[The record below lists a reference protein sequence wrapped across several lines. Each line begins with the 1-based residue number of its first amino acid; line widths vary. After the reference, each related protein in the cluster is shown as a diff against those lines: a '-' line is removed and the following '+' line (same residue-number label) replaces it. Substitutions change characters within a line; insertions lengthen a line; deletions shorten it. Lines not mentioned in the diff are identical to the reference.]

1 MSALKQEEL
10 SQRLK
15 TRLEKYGIKV
25 FRSDIKQKLT
35 ENKNRITEEDIRSI
49 IIHTRDSKEDDSQS
63 RISRLESSGI
73 NFSNEINE
81 LMPPVICSADNDI
94 DVYRYREWDTNL
106 GDYLQDHVI
115 VRERDMSGTGNGW
128 YGKVLEKRKGL
139 VRRIR
144 RSFEFLKPQDLCLLR
159 KWPEGD
165 EFDYRAMLDFA
176 VDKKSGIMPS
186 DRLYIKRVKKVRD
199 VSVLVLMD
207 LSRSTAN
214 QVTGSHQTVLDVEK
228 EAVVLLC
235 EALTVVGDAFS
246 IAGFSGSGR
255 LGVDYYDIKC
265 FDDAMDENVKQK
277 IGAMS
282 PQRSTRMGAAIRHA
296 THLLKNVSSKIRLLM
311 IIGDGFPNDIGY
323 KEEYAIEDTRKA
335 LSEARAKGIY
345 AHSITVNIAC
355 DSKLDDLY
363 GRINHNVISDV
374 RELPDRL
381 LRIYSSLTR

>member
-1 MSALKQEEL
+1 MPAA
-10 SQRLK
+10 
-15 TRLEKYGIKV
+15 ICP
-25 FRSDIKQKLT
+25 
-35 ENKNRITEEDIRSI
+35 ED
-49 IIHTRDSKEDDSQS
+49 EDMD
-63 RISRLESSGI
+63 
-73 NFSNEINE
+73 
-81 LMPPVICSADNDI
+81 A
-94 DVYRYREWDTNL
+94 YRYREWDANL

-115 VRERDMSGTGNGW
+115 VREKDMPGTGNGW

-186 DRLYIKRVKKVRD
+186 DRLYIKRVKQERD

-207 LSRSTAN
+207 ISRSTAN
-214 QVTGSHQTVLDVEK
+214 RVTGSHQTVLEVEK
-228 EAVVLLC
+228 EAIVLLC
-235 EALTVVGDAFS
+235 EALTVVGDMFS
-246 IAGFSGSGR
+246 IAGFSGNGR
-255 LGVDYYDIKC
+255 FGVDYYDIKG
-265 FDDAMDENVKQK
+265 FDDAMNEHVKQK

-296 THLLKNVSSKIRLLM
+296 THLLENVPSKIRLLM
-311 IIGDGFPNDIGY
+311 IIGDGFPNDVGY
-323 KEEYAIEDTRKA
+323 KEGYAIEDTRKS